1 MRNDLLGD
9 RALHDKAV
17 KAFVSFVRAY
27 SNHEASYI
35 FRIKD
40 LDLLGVAKTYGLLR
54 LPRMPEL
61 KKVDRTGWS
70 DVDMDWNTYA
80 YADKAQETKRLFLL
94 SQQAN
99 APAKPRALPVDKT
112 KYASWSDK
120 VKKKGEKEKRREKKD
135 RKKGW
140 LKTQNQEGTAG
151 EEKVNE
157 ALKRNR
163 TESGESDGDEWE
175 ELAREERMAKKL
187 KKGTVSQG
195 EFDDAFSGL

>member
-9 RALHDKAV
+9 RARHDKAV
-17 KAFVSFVRAY
+17 KAFVTFVRTY
-27 SNHEASYI
+27 SNHEASYV

-40 LDLLGVAKTYGLLR
+40 LDLLGVAKTYGLVR
-54 LPRMPEL
+54 LSRMPEL
-61 KKVDRTGWS
+61 KNVDRAGWS
-70 DVDMDWNTYA
+70 DVDVDNTYA

-120 VKKKGEKEKRREKKD
+120 VKKKDEKEKRREKKD
-135 RKKGW
+135 WKKRW
-140 LKTQNQEGTAG
+140 LKTQKQEGTAG
-151 EEKVNE
+151 EERVNE
-157 ALKRNR
+157 ALKWNR
-163 TESGESDGDEWE
+163 MESGESDGDEWE

-187 KKGTVSQG
+187 KKGIVSQG